1 MLRVEET
8 QQAVEFSAA
17 LIAKFDDV
25 KSRYPQGKQKSALLP
40 ILHLTQAEFGWLS
53 SAAMDKV
60 AEYLGILP
68 IEVYEVATFYTMY
81 FLRPQGKYVL
91 EVCRT
96 GPCCLV
102 GAEKIMDHIEQRLG
116 VKEGE
121 VTPDGLFSWRG
132 VECLAACGFGPV
144 LQIGPEYTFYE
155 NLTPESVDKL
165 IADLK
170 SGRDNQQSFQRVN
183 PVATVDNK
191 ASEQEYN
198 NTILPPTDPTQRSA
212 EEI

>member
-1 MLRVEET
+1 MLSVQENLP
-8 QQAVEFSAA
+8 VEFSEQ
-17 LIAKFDDV
+17 LLAKFAEV
-25 KSRYPQGKQKSALLP
+25 VSRYPAGKQKSALLP
-40 ILHLTQAEFGWLS
+40 ILHLVQAEYGWLS
-53 SAAMDKV
+53 TDAMDKV
-60 AEYLGILP
+60 AAYLQIKP

-81 FLRPQGKYVL
+81 FLKPQGKYAL

-102 GAEKIMDHIEQRLG
+102 GAERIMRHIEQRLG

-155 NLTPESVDKL
+155 NLTEESVDAL
-165 IADLK
+165 IDTLK
-170 SGRDNQQSFQRVN
+170 
-183 PVATVDNK
+183 NK
-191 ASEQEYN
+191 GLGQ
-198 NTILPPTDPTQRSA
+198 
-212 EEI
+212 